1 MADENNI
8 TTLAKRLRPFIK
20 MAAQEMVPVTPYDHG
35 DLVGLD
41 SDDHPQYVHLT
52 TARTITAVHT
62 FDPTST
68 TAPFLLSPDAQGQ
81 TVIGLKADQL
91 KRR

>member
-35 DLVGLD
+35 ALSGLAD
-41 SDDHPQYVHLT
+41 DDHSQYVHNT
-52 TARTITAVHT
+52 QARTITAVHT
-62 FDPTST
+62 FDPT
-68 TAPFLLSPDAQGQ
+68 
-81 TVIGLKADQL
+81 
-91 KRR
+91 